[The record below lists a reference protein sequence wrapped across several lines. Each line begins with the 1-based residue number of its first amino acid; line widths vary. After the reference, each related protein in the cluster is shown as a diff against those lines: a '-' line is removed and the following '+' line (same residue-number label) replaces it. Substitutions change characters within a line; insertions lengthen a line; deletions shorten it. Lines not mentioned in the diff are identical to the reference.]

1 MPVNMDN
8 TTPPKRVTT
17 TKRTT
22 PAPKTPSI
30 DTIRQDREDAV
41 NGLFQL
47 GSVVA
52 MAFGKWADAGAINT
66 YGPGITTETVKLAD
80 RYDSVG
86 KGIDALAQVGPFAGI
101 ITAVTPLIIQL
112 AANHKM
118 ISATQAGALG
128 ATDPTVLAQQ
138 MQIQA
143 NRQAIQVQMQLAEQK
158 RAMAE
163 EMADFERQM
172 EADKERETVPA

>member
-1 MPVNMDN
+1 MPVNI
-8 TTPPKRVTT
+8 TESAPPKRTA
-17 TKRTT
+17 TKRAT
-22 PAPKTPSI
+22 PTPKTPSA
-30 DTIRQDREDAV
+30 DSIRQDREDAV

-66 YGPGITTETVKLAD
+66 YAPAITTETVKLAD

-101 ITAVTPLIIQL
+101 ITAITPLLVQL

-118 ISATQAGALG
+118 ISPTQGAALG
-128 ATDPTVLAQQ
+128 ATDPEVLAQQ
-138 MQIQA
+138 MQVQA
-143 NRQAIQVQMQLAEQK
+143 QRQAIQVQTELIAQK
-158 RAMAE
+158 NAMAQ
-163 EMADFERQM
+163 EMAAFEREM
-172 EADKERETVPA
+172 EAAKERETVPA